1 MRNFLVIETAMINT
15 AKTLLAFDYGLR
27 HIGVAV
33 GQTLISSSNP
43 AGIVRA
49 RDGVPDWNAVAK
61 LIKEWQP
68 QLLLVGLPLNM
79 DGTDSPMSLR
89 ARKFSRQLQE
99 KHKVAVELVDER
111 LSSFAA
117 KQTRKE
123 TQSSIDFGRDTVDA
137 EAACI
142 ILQDYY
148 NRTPATP
155 QQ

>member
-1 MRNFLVIETAMINT
+1 MINT

-49 RDGVPDWNAVAK
+49 RDGGPDWNTIAK
-61 LIKEWQP
+61 LINEWQP

-89 ARKFSRQLQE
+89 ARKFSRQLHE
-99 KHKVAVELVDER
+99 KYKIAVELVDER

-117 KQTRKE
+117 KQARKE
-123 TQSSIDFGRDTVDA
+123 AQSSIDFGKDTVDA